1 MANANGIRPSKL
13 GSCTGCAKAIGITP
27 TSSSTPYCSGCRRSG
42 KAPSNAQHATDR
54 RYALGCRC
62 DLCRDYKAKKAR
74 ARYANRKTQGLPAAP
89 YKVAECITC
98 GGEFNARKR
107 AGGEY
112 SKNCSV
118 RCANIA
124 RNLGRG
130 FKPRPPRK
138 SEFRK
143 RAERLA
149 RRSAAGTTGGNA
161 VYVQGA
167 CIVCEADFM
176 SRGAASRYCSKV
188 CREKN
193 RANKSYGL
201 TWLDRMAMFAR
212 DGWSCQICSEPV
224 DYTAEPQ
231 SDWYPTID
239 HVVPRSKGGGD
250 ELSNLRTAH
259 RWCNSVRG
267 DLSFYSDADL
277 AA

>member
-1 MANANGIRPSKL
+1 
-13 GSCTGCAKAIGITP
+13 
-27 TSSSTPYCSGCRRSG
+27 
-42 KAPSNAQHATDR
+42 
-54 RYALGCRC
+54 
-62 DLCRDYKAKKAR
+62 
-74 ARYANRKTQGLPAAP
+74 
-89 YKVAECITC
+89 
-98 GGEFNARKR
+98 
-107 AGGEY
+107 
-112 SKNCSV
+112 
-118 RCANIA
+118 
-124 RNLGRG
+124 
-130 FKPRPPRK
+130 
-138 SEFRK
+138 
-143 RAERLA
+143 
-149 RRSAAGTTGGNA
+149 
-161 VYVQGA
+161 
-167 CIVCEADFM
+167 M